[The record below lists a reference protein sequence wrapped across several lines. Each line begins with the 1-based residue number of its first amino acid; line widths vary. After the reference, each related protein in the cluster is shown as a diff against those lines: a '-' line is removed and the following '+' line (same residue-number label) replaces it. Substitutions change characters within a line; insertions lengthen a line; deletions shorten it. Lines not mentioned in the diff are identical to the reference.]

1 MSIKWLTETLAV
13 MDWIN
18 TNPELEKIMLS
29 ILQQL
34 KREQAITEIETE
46 WNKWA
51 NNQEMEHRLA
61 ISQSVGSHWRIDWQ
75 QIADMLDKEN
85 HA

>member
-1 MSIKWLTETLAV
+1 MSNTETLAV

-18 TNPELEKIMLS
+18 TNPELEKNMLS

-34 KREQAITEIETE
+34 NREQAITEIETE

-51 NNQEMEHRLA
+51 NNQEMEHRLV
-61 ISQSVGSHWRIDWQ
+61 ISQSVGSQWRIDWQ

>member
-1 MSIKWLTETLAV
+1 MSNTETLAV

-18 TNPELEKIMLS
+18 TNPELEKNMLS
-29 ILQQL
+29 IYQQIQN
-34 KREQAITEIETE
+34 REQSTIELEIE

-51 NNQEMEHRLA
+51 NNQEMKHRLV
-61 ISQSVGSHWRIDWQ
+61 ISQSVGSQWRIDWQ